1 MYFGEVLLVCE
12 LQTEVDSN
20 HQNEK
25 QIRDLEREYARC
37 ERKIQT
43 LNGEIERLENT
54 SEEEIE
60 KYVSDLEKR
69 LEKSEEQVDRLQCRI
84 RTISSQKNTPEWR
97 NSPDLYN
104 PNINLEM
111 ANITELANAIDGYM
125 ENRTTTRDILIDQ
138 IKRATRQV
146 CRKENILHQALI
158 CEQRRRYYAKAERD
172 LAITRRDLAEAAMG
186 LLVYNQDRLYE
197 RYEKWKNKTHAK
209 RQNILNLQE
218 QIFALQNNPP
228 NIQQIGII
236 GYGPPIFYGRPGEDP
251 EDWLREM
258 QRYIIASRI
267 NVAPGAGQAPR
278 REEAFGLVVSCLAGN
293 ALNWYNTRVKGKNW
307 RCNNLSDNLGV
318 ADLNAVRGLNAG
330 NDGNQIGGLNT
341 AGEFQGKA
349 AAKIGRIGAGI
360 ATGADIIP
368 NGTWDEDWSIAGGEL
383 VDNAPVAPN
392 TGGSLPAVTIAPDIK
407 LGDMSVEQ
415 FSARIKKV
423 GKLAEMTPEQQREQF
438 IRGLN
443 PINQYNIRMMA
454 KFYDTQNNITKALAE
469 AEKYTLSQMNAP
481 SSIPVF
487 LAANPYVDT
496 NRSGGG
502 MTKNEIEDLIKTT
515 MASSQPQ
522 QNTDLQAIAKSFQE
536 TISRT
541 SKTLDNSKKLVNK
554 RAEDHAIMRFLK
566 DIARVRA
573 NEGLDEDYDYDPV
586 DDITDNS
593 SLIASKQIVPI
604 QEKIVSQNNVSSSS
618 KDSDESS
625 LEEESLDGPM
635 EIDFVQKKE
644 PKTSVVTVEC
654 KIKRLKIPAMTL
666 DSRAEPP
673 IITKNI
679 VDRVKAKIDKSEKHD
694 FSGVATVPIES
705 IGVTRNLPIALAPGL
720 TIHEDFIVVD
730 YHNQLLKK
738 YKCAMDWDTNKLKIS
753 LNGKDY
759 IILVTMHKVKN
770 KLEVNCANVT
780 PECDNSMVPDKNSQD
795 LGADETLKKK

>member
-1 MYFGEVLLVCE
+1 MAFWRLHPKQIRTCEEYKAELKEENYHLRSE

-172 LAITRRDLAEAAMG
+172 LAITRRDLAEAAMGRIRNAHHLQRSRGDVG

-407 LGDMSVEQ
+407 LGQ
-415 FSARIKKV
+415 LLYLFRTA
-423 GKLAEMTPEQQREQF
+423 
-438 IRGLN
+438 
-443 PINQYNIRMMA
+443 
-454 KFYDTQNNITKALAE
+454 
-469 AEKYTLSQMNAP
+469 YT
-481 SSIPVF
+481 
-487 LAANPYVDT
+487 
-496 NRSGGG
+496 
-502 MTKNEIEDLIKTT
+502 
-515 MASSQPQ
+515 
-522 QNTDLQAIAKSFQE
+522 
-536 TISRT
+536 
-541 SKTLDNSKKLVNK
+541 
-554 RAEDHAIMRFLK
+554 
-566 DIARVRA
+566 
-573 NEGLDEDYDYDPV
+573 
-586 DDITDNS
+586 
-593 SLIASKQIVPI
+593 
-604 QEKIVSQNNVSSSS
+604 
-618 KDSDESS
+618 
-625 LEEESLDGPM
+625 
-635 EIDFVQKKE
+635 
-644 PKTSVVTVEC
+644 TVEH
-654 KIKRLKIPAMTL
+654 LK
-666 DSRAEPP
+666 
-673 IITKNI
+673 
-679 VDRVKAKIDKSEKHD
+679 
-694 FSGVATVPIES
+694 
-705 IGVTRNLPIALAPGL
+705 
-720 TIHEDFIVVD
+720 
-730 YHNQLLKK
+730 
-738 YKCAMDWDTNKLKIS
+738 
-753 LNGKDY
+753 
-759 IILVTMHKVKN
+759 
-770 KLEVNCANVT
+770 
-780 PECDNSMVPDKNSQD
+780 
-795 LGADETLKKK
+795 